1 MMIDLMLEDSIRDD
15 EFDGVRLLISEIM
28 QEGLADARAAL
39 HELADII
46 SELEQ
51 NGEYSDARAALH
63 ELDGL
68 LESEI
73 GDGMPVASNTFPPT
87 EVWS

>member
-1 MMIDLMLEDSIRDD
+1 MVDLILEDAGRDD
-15 EFDGVRLLISEIM
+15 DFAVVRMLLDQIV
-28 QEGLADARAAL
+28 QEGFADAKTAL

-51 NGEYSDARAALH
+51 NEEYSDAKAALH

-73 GDGMPVASNTFPPT
+73 GDGMPVASNSFPPS

>member
-1 MMIDLMLEDSIRDD
+1 MADLMLEDAGRDD
-15 EFDGVRLLISEIM
+15 DFANVRILLDQIM
-28 QEGLADARAAL
+28 QEGFAEARAAL

-51 NGEYSDARAALH
+51 NGEYSDAKAALH

-73 GDGMPVASNTFPPT
+73 GDGMPVASNSFPPS

>member
-1 MMIDLMLEDSIRDD
+1 MIDLMLEDSIRDD
-15 EFDGVRLLISEIM
+15 DFAGVRILISEIM
-28 QEGLADARAAL
+28 QEGIADARAAL

-46 SELEQ
+46 AELEQ

-63 ELDGL
+63 ELDGI
-68 LESEI
+68 LEPEI
-73 GDGMPVASNTFPPT
+73 GSGMPVASNSFPPS

>member
-1 MMIDLMLEDSIRDD
+1 MADFMLEDAGRDD
-15 EFDGVRLLISEIM
+15 DFAGVRMLLDQIV
-28 QEGLADARAAL
+28 QEGFADAKAAL

-51 NGEYSDARAALH
+51 NGEYSDAKAALH

-73 GDGMPVASNTFPPT
+73 GDGMPIASNTFPPT